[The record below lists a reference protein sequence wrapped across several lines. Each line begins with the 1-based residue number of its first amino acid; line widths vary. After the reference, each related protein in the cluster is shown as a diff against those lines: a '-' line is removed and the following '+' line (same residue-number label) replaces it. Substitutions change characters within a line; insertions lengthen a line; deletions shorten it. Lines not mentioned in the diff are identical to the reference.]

1 MISAPD
7 LIEKILAR
15 ATTDDCIVIVQDKTQ
30 ANLRWANNTL
40 TTNGVI
46 QERKVTVLA
55 FISTNGSMAAGGVS
69 RTNVNE
75 SEIDELLAEATAT
88 AKAAGPAED
97 YAPLAKDLTLGNWSA
112 DHVPTGPEV
121 FKVFAPELG
130 EMLKR
135 SAAEKIE
142 HFGYAEHTHES
153 YWLGS
158 KGGLRLRHDAPV
170 GRVEMT
176 AKSHERSRST
186 WEGKETHNF
195 TNISVKD
202 MDASIRQ
209 RLEWQARK
217 IDLPAG
223 KYQTLLPSGS
233 VADLYTYMI
242 WVSAAR
248 DAFEGQS
255 VFSKKDGGKAGATR
269 IGERLSNVKL
279 NLFSD
284 PRHALL
290 PTVPFLI
297 NPVSSPF
304 GSVFDNGQQTARVDW
319 LKDGVLQSL
328 VQTRATAKLTSLP
341 FTPMGYNYIMDVEGG
356 AGSLNDLIAKVENG
370 LLLTT
375 FWYIRM
381 VDPNSLLLTGLTR
394 DGVYHVKNGE
404 VQGATNNFRWN
415 DSPVNALS
423 RIAHAGASEWT
434 QPREW
439 AGDISSMYAP
449 PLIINDFNMSTVSPG
464 NQKEKLEKLERAK

>member
-7 LIEKILAR
+7 LVEKIIAR
-15 ATTDDCIVIVQDKTQ
+15 ASCDDCVVIVNDKTQ

-55 FISTNGSMAAGGVS
+55 FISTNGSMAAGGVT

-75 SEIDELLAEATAT
+75 SEIDEILAEAIAT
-88 AKAAGPAED
+88 AKAAGAAED
-97 YAPLAKDLTLGNWSA
+97 YAPLAKDLNIGAWSA
-112 DHVPTGPEV
+112 PHNPTGPEV
-121 FKVFAPELG
+121 FKNFAPELG
-130 EMLKR
+130 SMLSK

-158 KGGLRLRHDAPV
+158 KGGLRLRHDAPI

-176 AKSHERSRST
+176 AKSHDRSRST
-186 WEGKETHNF
+186 WEGKETLDF
-195 TNISVKD
+195 TNISVAD
-202 MDASIRQ
+202 MDTSIRQ

-217 IDLPAG
+217 VDLPAG
-223 KYQTLLPSGS
+223 RYQTLLPSGS

-255 VFSKKDGGKAGATR
+255 VFAKNGEVGATR
-269 IGERLSNVKL
+269 IGEKLSNVKL

-284 PRHALL
+284 PKHSLL
-290 PTVPFLI
+290 PTSPFLI
-297 NPVSSPF
+297 NPISSPF
-304 GSVFDNGQQTARVDW
+304 GSVFDNGQQSARVDW
-319 LKDGVLQSL
+319 LKDGVLQAL

-341 FTPMGYNYIMDVEGG
+341 FTPIGYNYIMQVDGG
-356 AGSLNDLIAKVENG
+356 AGNLNDLIAKVDDG

-439 AGDISSMYAP
+439 AGDITNLIAP
-449 PLIINDFNMSTVSPG
+449 PLVIDDFNMSTVSPG
-464 NQKEKLEKLERAK
+464 N